1 MNATMFF
8 DWISAM
14 PPVLQAVVV
23 VIAFAVVVAL
33 ILLLVDIAPRRG
45 AIYTWIRLAM
55 CLLIPL
61 AVMWF
66 FNSWYWAMGVAVAVG
81 ALFFFLDYRSRDGAG
96 YLIQL
101 VAFMAPAMLLLLVGL
116 ILPSIQTV
124 YASFWNSTGNDFIG
138 FANYIWI
145 FTQSD
150 GITAVVNTI
159 VWVLIV
165 PVVSTLVGLAYAVFI
180 DRTRGEKIYKV
191 LVFMPM
197 AISFVGASIIWRFMY
212 EYRGPQY
219 DQIGLLNQIVVWLGG
234 QPQQWLLNEP
244 WNNLFLIV
252 VLIWVQ
258 TGFAMVVLSASI
270 KGVPAELLEAAELD
284 GANAWQRFWSV
295 TVPSIRPA
303 LIVVLT
309 TISIASLKV
318 FDIVRTM
325 TAGNYGT
332 SVLANEMYT
341 QFSKFEAGRSAAL
354 SVILFILVLP
364 IVIYNARQIKKQ
376 REIR

>member
-1 MNATMFF
+1 MNATVFF
-8 DWISAM
+8 QWIGTL
-14 PPVLQAVVV
+14 PPILQAVVV
-23 VIAFAVVVAL
+23 VIAFAVVVAI
-33 ILLLVDIAPRRG
+33 ILFLVDVAPRKG
-45 AIYTWIRLAM
+45 AVYTWVRLAM

-61 AVMWF
+61 AVMF
-66 FNSWYWAMGVAVAVG
+66 FFSSYYWAMGVAVIVG
-81 ALFFFLDYRSRDGAG
+81 ALFFYLDYRSRDGAG

-101 VAFMAPAMLLLLVGL
+101 VAFMAPALLLLLVGL
-116 ILPSIQTV
+116 ILPSIQTM
-124 YASFWNSTGNDFIG
+124 YSSFLSSSGKDFVG
-138 FANYIWI
+138 FANYLWI

-150 GITAVVNTI
+150 GITSVVNSI
-159 VWVLIV
+159 IWVLLV
-165 PVVSTLVGLAYAVFI
+165 PTVSTIVGLAYAVFI

-197 AISFVGASIIWRFMY
+197 AISFVGAGIIWRFMY
-212 EYRGPQY
+212 EYRGADFP
-219 DQIGLLNQIVVWLGG
+219 QIGLLNQILVWFGG
-234 QPQQWLLNEP
+234 EPQQWLLNEP

-270 KGVPAELLEAAELD
+270 KGVPQELLEAAELD
-284 GANAWQRFWSV
+284 GANAWQRFLSV
-295 TVPSIRPA
+295 TIPSIRPA

-332 SVLANEMYT
+332 STLANEMYT

-354 SVILFILVLP
+354 SVILFVLVLP

-376 REIR
+376 REVR

>member
-1 MNATMFF
+1 
-8 DWISAM
+8 
-14 PPVLQAVVV
+14 
-23 VIAFAVVVAL
+23 
-33 ILLLVDIAPRRG
+33 
-45 AIYTWIRLAM
+45 
-55 CLLIPL
+55 
-61 AVMWF
+61 
-66 FNSWYWAMGVAVAVG
+66 VG
-81 ALFFFLDYRSRDGAG
+81 ALFFWLDYRSRDGAG

-101 VAFMAPAMLLLLVGL
+101 VAFMAPALLLLLVGL
-116 ILPSIQTV
+116 ILPSIQTM
-124 YASFWNSTGNDFIG
+124 YSSFLNSSGKEFVG
-138 FANYIWI
+138 LSNYLWI

-159 VWVLIV
+159 IWVLLV
-165 PVVSTLVGLAYAVFI
+165 PTVSTIVGLAYAVFI

-197 AISFVGASIIWRFMY
+197 AISFVGAGIIWRFMY
-212 EYRGPQY
+212 EYRGPEFN
-219 DQIGLLNQIVVWLGG
+219 QIGLLNQLLVWVGG
-234 QPQQWLLNEP
+234 QPQQWLQNGP
-244 WNNLFLIV
+244 WNNLFLII

-284 GANAWQRFWSV
+284 GANAWQRFISV
-295 TVPSIRPA
+295 TVPAIRPA

-364 IVIYNARQIKKQ
+364 IVIYNARQLKKQ

>member
-1 MNATMFF
+1 MNATIFF
-8 DWISAM
+8 QWIGQL
-14 PPVLQAVVV
+14 PPVLQAVAV
-23 VIAFAVVVAL
+23 VIAFAAVVAV

-45 AIYTWIRLAM
+45 TIYTFVRLAM

-61 AVMWF
+61 AVMFF
-66 FNSWYWAMGVAVAVG
+66 FNSYYWAMGVAVLVG
-81 ALFFFLDYRSRDGAG
+81 ALFFWLDYRSRDGAG

-101 VAFMAPAMLLLLVGL
+101 VAFMAPALLLLLVGL
-116 ILPSIQTV
+116 ILPSIQTMF
-124 YASFWNSTGNDFIG
+124 ASFMNSSGKEFVG
-138 FANYIWI
+138 LSNYLWI

-150 GITAVVNTI
+150 GVTAVINTI
-159 VWVLIV
+159 IWVLLV
-165 PVVSTLVGLAYAVFI
+165 PTVSTIVGLAYAVFI

-197 AISFVGASIIWRFMY
+197 AISFVGASIIWRFIY

-219 DQIGLLNQIVVWLGG
+219 EQIGLLNQLLVWFGG
-234 QPQQWLLNEP
+234 TPQQWLLNEP

-284 GANAWQRFWSV
+284 GANAWQRFISV
-295 TVPSIRPA
+295 TVPAIRPA

-332 SVLANEMYT
+332 STLANEMYT

>member
-1 MNATMFF
+1 MTAVDFF
-8 DWISAM
+8 GWIGQLPS
-14 PPVLQAVVV
+14 VLQAVVV
-23 VIAFAVVVAL
+23 VIAFAVVVAI
-33 ILLLVDIAPRRG
+33 ILFLVDIAPRSG
-45 AIYTWIRLAM
+45 TMYTFIRLAM

-66 FNSWYWAMGVAVAVG
+66 FRSYYWAMGVAVVVG
-81 ALFFFLDYRSRDGAG
+81 AVFFLLDYRSRQGKG

-101 VAFMAPAMLLLLVGL
+101 VAFLAPAFLLLLVGL
-116 ILPSIQTV
+116 ILPSLQTFV
-124 YASFWNSTGNDFIG
+124 ASFLNSSGKSFVG
-138 FANYIWI
+138 LANYTWI
-145 FTQSD
+145 FGQPD
-150 GITAVVNTI
+150 GIRVVVNTI
-159 VWVLIV
+159 VWVLLV
-165 PVVSTLVGLAYAVFI
+165 PTVSTIVGLAYAVFI
-180 DRTRGEKIYKV
+180 DGTRGEKIYKV

-197 AISFVGASIIWRFMY
+197 AISFVGAGIIWRFMY

-219 DQIGLLNQIVVWLGG
+219 EQIGLLNQLLVWFGG
-234 QPQQWLLNEP
+234 EPQQFLLNPP
-244 WNNLFLIV
+244 WNTLFLIV

-258 TGFAMVVLSASI
+258 TGFAMVILSASI
-270 KGVPAELLEAAELD
+270 KGVPMELLEAAELD
-284 GANAWQRFWSV
+284 GANAWQRFKSV
-295 TVPSIRPA
+295 TVPAIRPA

-325 TAGNYGT
+325 TAGNYDT

-354 SVILFILVLP
+354 AVILFILVLP
-364 IVIYNARQIKKQ
+364 IVIYNARQIQKQ

>member
-1 MNATMFF
+1 ML
-8 DWISAM
+8 

-23 VIAFAVVVAL
+23 VIAFAVVVAV
-33 ILLLVDIAPRRG
+33 ILLLVDIAPRKG
-45 AIYTWIRLAM
+45 AVYTWVRLAM
-55 CLLIPL
+55 CVLIPL
-61 AVMWF
+61 AVMF
-66 FNSWYWAMGVAVAVG
+66 FFSSYYWAMGVAVAVG
-81 ALFFFLDYRSRDGAG
+81 VLFFFLDYRSRDGAG

-116 ILPSIQTV
+116 ILPSIQTM
-124 YASFWNSTGNDFIG
+124 YTSFFNSSGNDFVG
-138 FANYIWI
+138 FANYLWI

-150 GITAVVNTI
+150 GITSVINSI
-159 VWVLIV
+159 IWVLLV
-165 PVVSTLVGLAYAVFI
+165 PTVSTLVGLAYAVFI

-212 EYRGPQY
+212 EYRGPEFK
-219 DQIGLLNQIVVWLGG
+219 QIGLLNQILVWFGG
-234 QPQQWLLNEP
+234 EPQQWLLNQP

-284 GANAWQRFWSV
+284 GANAWERFWAV
-295 TVPSIRPA
+295 TVPAIRPA

-376 REIR
+376 REVR

>member
-1 MNATMFF
+1 MNATVFF
-8 DWISAM
+8 QWIGTL
-14 PPVLQAVVV
+14 PPILQAVVV

-33 ILLLVDIAPRRG
+33 ILFLVDVAPRRG
-45 AIYTWIRLAM
+45 AVYTWVRLAM

-61 AVMWF
+61 AVMF
-66 FNSWYWAMGVAVAVG
+66 FFSSYYWAMGVAVLVG
-81 ALFFFLDYRSRDGAG
+81 ALFFYLDYRSRDGAG

-101 VAFMAPAMLLLLVGL
+101 VAFMAPALLLLLVGL
-116 ILPSIQTV
+116 ILPSIQTM
-124 YASFWNSTGNDFIG
+124 YSSFLSSSGKDFVG
-138 FANYIWI
+138 FANYLWI

-150 GITAVVNTI
+150 GITSVVNSI
-159 VWVLIV
+159 IWVLLV
-165 PVVSTLVGLAYAVFI
+165 PTVSTIVGLAYAVFI

-197 AISFVGASIIWRFMY
+197 AISFVGAGIIWRFMY
-212 EYRGPQY
+212 EYRGADFP
-219 DQIGLLNQIVVWLGG
+219 QIGLLNQILVWFGG
-234 QPQQWLLNEP
+234 EPQQWLLNEP

-270 KGVPAELLEAAELD
+270 KGVPQELLEAAELD
-284 GANAWQRFWSV
+284 GANAWQRFVSV
-295 TVPSIRPA
+295 TIPSIRPA

-332 SVLANEMYT
+332 STLANEMYT

-354 SVILFILVLP
+354 SVILFVLVLP

-376 REIR
+376 REVR

>member
-1 MNATMFF
+1 MTATDFF
-8 DWISAM
+8 LWIGTL
-14 PPVLQAVVV
+14 PPVVQAVVV

-33 ILLLVDIAPRRG
+33 ILFLVDIAPRSG
-45 AIYTWIRLAM
+45 TWYTVARLAM

-66 FNSWYWAMGVAVAVG
+66 FRSYYWAIGVAVVVG
-81 ALFFFLDYRSRDGAG
+81 AVFFLLDYRSRAGKG

-101 VAFMAPAMLLLLVGL
+101 VAFLAPAFLLLLIGL
-116 ILPSIQTV
+116 ILPSLQTFV
-124 YASFWNSTGNDFIG
+124 ASFMNSSGKEFVG
-138 FANYIWI
+138 FANYTWI
-145 FTQSD
+145 FGQPD
-150 GITAVVNTI
+150 GVRVVVNTI
-159 VWVLIV
+159 VWVLLV
-165 PVVSTLVGLAYAVFI
+165 PTISTVVGLAYAVFI

-197 AISFVGASIIWRFMY
+197 AISFVGAGIIWRFMY
-212 EYRGPQY
+212 EYRGPEY
-219 DQIGLLNQIVVWLGG
+219 PQIGLLNQILVWFGG
-234 QPQQWLLNEP
+234 EPQQFLLNPP
-244 WNNLFLIV
+244 WNTLFLIV

-258 TGFAMVVLSASI
+258 TGFAMVILSASI
-270 KGVPAELLEAAELD
+270 KGVPMELLEAAELD
-284 GANAWQRFWSV
+284 GANAWQRFKSV
-295 TVPSIRPA
+295 TVPAIRPA

-325 TAGNYGT
+325 TAGNYET

-354 SVILFILVLP
+354 AVILFILVLP
-364 IVIYNARQIKKQ
+364 IVIYNARQIQKQ